1 MQFQKEPHK
10 MDTESP
16 CIGVCNVGPDGIC
29 IGCYRTHNEIS
40 KWVSYSEEEKSHIIE
55 IVEDRKIK
63 AYMN

>member
-1 MQFQKEPHK
+1 

-16 CIGVCNVGPDGIC
+16 CIGVCNVGPDDIC
-29 IGCYRTHNEIS
+29 IGCYRTRTEIS
-40 KWVSYSEEEKSHIIE
+40 QWVSYSEEEKSHINE